1 MKRKKLLDA
10 FPSINKTLKK
20 KKTKDTAKLLWPS
33 DLSNKKILT
42 TEHTI

>member
-20 KKTKDTAKLLWPS
+20 KTKDTAKLLWPS
-33 DLSNKKILT
+33 DLSNKKTLT